1 MPPTPLPPETAN
13 TSPAPNGAT
22 AGIRVENC
30 YVFKSRLQEYAQKA
44 GLQTPEYH
52 TFKEG
57 PSHEPVFKSTV
68 VINNT
73 SYDSLPGFFNRK
85 AAEQSA
91 AEVALMEIVKS
102 IPANANIPAVAH
114 RPAAAADLLCC
125 MPSLLLD
132 PDLASCRAVLSSL
145 CQYAS
150 AQDAVAFL
158 DKMCHWGI
166 SPSRS
171 DYHAVF
177 DALLQ
182 EGKVAEAYEVMKN
195 KMGSNR
201 VAPALAYFKLTMQA
215 FSECLEFDSV
225 EEVFDEMLLRGLVP
239 DVDVYSVYISAL
251 CRKGDLAGARQMMTC
266 MEHAGC
272 PPDVRTFGVVVAGC
286 MSAGDM
292 GTVRELVQ
300 EAIRRGLQW
309 DPPALS
315 ELIGLLQAGDG
326 ATQSQEL
333 LLEPLFVHDAPVLG
347 QLIGA
352 LCKQGLL
359 GPAAVQET
367 GLCKNLL
374 QEYAQKMNYAIPSYI
389 CTKSA
394 SGLAPFICTVEI
406 GGIQYIGAAA
416 RTKKDAEI
424 KAARTALLAIQGQ
437 SEGSANGATK
447 YIVVPGKRVGKE
459 VEKMPI
465 ETPKPL
471 KIKKGGFK
479 KKWNKRKFMKK
490 DGQAVVEKDEAR
502 VAGDAHDSD
511 VLMQPTVITQEAS
524 CGTLFLQ
531 PCEEAKR
538 VEAEPPRDIE
548 MVQPDKE
555 NQHSDAALVQPDDE
569 ARVEQEPSRDI
580 SVVPPN
586 EEAISVKQE
595 PSIDAAILQPKEE
608 ASSVKQEPFIDT
620 AMLQA
625 CKEAGSVELGPARDT
640 VISQLNEQ
648 DRGVKQE
655 PAGDTAVP
663 QPDVDARV
671 VKEESPRTE
680 PNGEATNMKETP
692 KNSAVCNSPET
703 KEFGDITAMGSDPPA
718 TNMSEE

>member
-1 MPPTPLPPETAN
+1 MDMPPTPLPPETAN

-102 IPANANIPAVAH
+102 IPANANIPAVQETGLCNTGSQQLNLREMHREADHHHRLLATLARHCRLAAAATFFSSTLRTARALNSLLAAICSSPAFLRFAPKVLLLAAPSVSPDATTFHILISTLCQAH

-359 GPAAVQET
+359 GPAAV
-367 GLCKNLL
+367 
-374 QEYAQKMNYAIPSYI
+374 
-389 CTKSA
+389 
-394 SGLAPFICTVEI
+394 V
-406 GGIQYIGAAA
+406 
-416 RTKKDAEI
+416 
-424 KAARTALLAIQGQ
+424 
-437 SEGSANGATK
+437 
-447 YIVVPGKRVGKE
+447 
-459 VEKMPI
+459 
-465 ETPKPL
+465 
-471 KIKKGGFK
+471 
-479 KKWNKRKFMKK
+479 
-490 DGQAVVEKDEAR
+490 
-502 VAGDAHDSD
+502 
-511 VLMQPTVITQEAS
+511 
-524 CGTLFLQ
+524 
-531 PCEEAKR
+531 
-538 VEAEPPRDIE
+538 
-548 MVQPDKE
+548 
-555 NQHSDAALVQPDDE
+555 DDY
-569 ARVEQEPSRDI
+569 
-580 SVVPPN
+580 
-586 EEAISVKQE
+586 
-595 PSIDAAILQPKEE
+595 
-608 ASSVKQEPFIDT
+608 
-620 AMLQA
+620 
-625 CKEAGSVELGPARDT
+625 
-640 VISQLNEQ
+640 
-648 DRGVKQE
+648 
-655 PAGDTAVP
+655 
-663 QPDVDARV
+663 
-671 VKEESPRTE
+671 
-680 PNGEATNMKETP
+680 
-692 KNSAVCNSPET
+692 
-703 KEFGDITAMGSDPPA
+703 
-718 TNMSEE
+718 